1 MLRYISLLGPQA
13 RKEFDTAQS
22 MLKTIVD
29 EKLLQANGVVGLF
42 PAYSDGDDIRILD
55 IDDHTTVIDTLFG
68 LRQQAE
74 RQVDQGGVTL
84 CLSDF
89 VAPKSTGI
97 IDYVGMFAVSAGFG
111 SAELCE
117 KFANALYY
125 NWYTV
130 KFDILDIKK
139 NWTTTA

>member
-1 MLRYISLLGPQA
+1 MLFISGPQA
-13 RKEFDTAQS
+13 RKEFDAAQS
-22 MLKTIVD
+22 MLKMIV
-29 EKLLQANGVVGLF
+29 EKRLLKANGVVGLF
-42 PAYSDGDDIRILD
+42 PAYSDGDDIKILD
-55 IDDHTTVIDTLFG
+55 IDDHTKVIDTLYG

-117 KFANALYY
+117 KLDFYFIMYKLL
-125 NWYTV
+125 
-130 KFDILDIKK
+130 ILWILQIS
-139 NWTTTA
+139 

>member
-1 MLRYISLLGPQA
+1 MVCLTLGPQA
-13 RKEFDTAQS
+13 RKEFDAAQS
-22 MLKTIVD
+22 MLKMIMD
-29 EKLLQANGVVGLF
+29 EKLLRANGVVGLF
-42 PAYSDGDDIRILD
+42 PAYSDGDDIKILD
-55 IDDHTTVIDTLFG
+55 IDDHSKTIDTLYG

-111 SAELCE
+111 TAELCE
-117 KFANALYY
+117 RFSNVL
-125 NWYTV
+125 
-130 KFDILDIKK
+130 LDII
-139 NWTTTA
+139 

>member
-1 MLRYISLLGPQA
+1 M
-13 RKEFDTAQS
+13 
-22 MLKTIVD
+22 IV
-29 EKLLQANGVVGLF
+29 EQKLLTANGVVGLF
-42 PAYSDGDDIRILD
+42 PAYSDGDDIKILD
-55 IDDHTTVIDTLFG
+55 IDDHSKIIDTLYG

-89 VAPKSTGI
+89 VAPKSSGI

-117 KFANALYY
+117 KFDDVVFVTSINKLLLQISQRA
-125 NWYTV
+125 
-130 KFDILDIKK
+130 
-139 NWTTTA
+139 

>member
-1 MLRYISLLGPQA
+1 MLQ
-13 RKEFDTAQS
+13 
-22 MLKTIVD
+22 TIME
-29 EKLLQANGVVGLF
+29 EKLLKANGVVGLF

-55 IDDHTTVIDTLFG
+55 IDDHSKVIDTLYG

-74 RQVDQGGVTL
+74 HQVDQGDVTL

-97 IDYVGMFAVSAGFG
+97 VDYVGMFAVSAGFG

-117 KFANALYY
+117 R
-125 NWYTV
+125 
-130 KFDILDIKK
+130 FDI
-139 NWTTTA
+139 NFT

>member
-1 MLRYISLLGPQA
+1 MVVVLLGPQA
-13 RKEFDTAQS
+13 RKEFDAAQS
-22 MLKTIVD
+22 MLKMIVD

-42 PAYSDGDDIRILD
+42 PAYSDGDDIKILD
-55 IDDHTTVIDTLFG
+55 IDDHSKIIDTLYG

-97 IDYVGMFAVSAGFG
+97 IDYIGMFAVSAGFG
-111 SAELCE
+111 TAELCE
-117 KFANALYY
+117 KFDNILFGYVY
-125 NWYTV
+125 NLMLQISQRT
-130 KFDILDIKK
+130 
-139 NWTTTA
+139 